1 MTPKTNQMKM
11 NTSTATVIAT
21 QMKKNAKLN
30 VIDALLLLLLTEKV
44 NDITSPPEWKLSFKN
59 TTFEFSVTI
68 SRYI

>member
-11 NTSTATVIAT
+11 STSTATVIAT

-44 NDITSPPEWKLSFKN
+44 NDITFPPGWILSFKY
-59 TTFEFSVTI
+59 TAFEFSVTI

>member
-11 NTSTATVIAT
+11 STSTATVIAT

-44 NDITSPPEWKLSFKN
+44 NDINFPSGWKLSFKN
-59 TTFEFSVTI
+59 TTFEFSVTFF
-68 SRYI
+68 RYI